1 MLAHLPLT
9 PSTTVD
15 QTLPSRWDGEG
26 LRLYGVI
33 CLEAQQ
39 GGQQFNFGGQ
49 RLSQS
54 F

>member
-1 MLAHLPLT
+1 MLAHLPPDT
-9 PSTTVD
+9 IYD
-15 QTLPSRWDGEG
+15 CYQTLPSRWDGEG